1 MGHSFQNSQVPSKKE
16 HSIVYRNTAHQVFGE
31 LPKRRFQANL
41 PPYPIK
47 RLQYGSEQEKA
58 SNHGFVKS
66 ARENWARANQRNA
79 PSAPIDDDEF
89 QTHTFVSPQAAKDFQ
104 DRAKSIIPERELLLD
119 EERNPEIFD
128 NVMKRGWQ
136 SFIEDPGEANV
147 SMVREFF
154 ANAAHSDSNTSVKV
168 RDVVV
173 RFDPAHINN
182 YFNLPDLSLEGYN
195 TVKKKT
201 IFDDLIRT
209 LCPRGT
215 SWKGEKKSFNRSEL
229 SKEAKACANFV
240 SAHLL
245 PTSAVSTVLPPRLL
259 LIYAIII
266 GIDINWAGVPTREN
280 DETMKPQLPIKDVF
294 SYKDVVGPDNPG
306 MGGDDDE
313 GDAQNAPA
321 PRRAAQPRQKGKQ
334 SVQEIGDGDREWK
347 EAVET
352 HLTFIGKMLRA
363 LTSKMGCDTTDIAEP
378 LPFPRHAAAVDRP
391 ESSRAR
397 RVIESDDE
405 EDLNN

>member
-1 MGHSFQNSQVPSKKE
+1 MAPSKKKP
-16 HSIVYRNTAHQVFGE
+16 RTTASSKV
-31 LPKRRFQANL
+31 P
-41 PPYPIK
+41 
-47 RLQYGSEQEKA
+47 EKI
-58 SNHGFVKS
+58 G
-66 ARENWARANQRNA
+66 ARANQRNA

-104 DRAKSIIPERELLLD
+104 DRAKSIIRERELLLD

-154 ANAAHSDSNTSVKV
+154 ANAAHSDNNTSVKV

-229 SKEAKACANFV
+229 SKEAKAWAYFV
-240 SAHLL
+240 SARLL

-280 DETMKPQLPIKDVF
+280 DETMKPQLPIKDVWEAMTTKEMPRMLQLHDELLNRAKKESNQF
-294 SYKDVVGPDNPG
+294 KRLA
-306 MGGDDDE
+306 MGTESG
-313 GDAQNAPA
+313 
-321 PRRAAQPRQKGKQ
+321 RRQ
-334 SVQEIGDGDREWK
+334 SK
-347 EAVET
+347 HT
-352 HLTFIGKMLRA
+352 
-363 LTSKMGCDTTDIAEP
+363 
-378 LPFPRHAAAVDRP
+378 
-391 ESSRAR
+391 
-397 RVIESDDE
+397 
-405 EDLNN
+405 